1 MIFCLYFQ
9 IAYAVFLAV
18 YTYICLVKTP
28 LKPSGPEIYVTACMI
43 CYGFEKVRTLIAAEP
58 PGFFDKIQVWYN
70 DTKWNLFDSL
80 AISTFLFAFGLRCL
94 DPNESMV
101 PYEHNYRSYGRV
113 IYATVICYWL
123 VIFVYLWS
131 RFFKFWP
138 NKSAVFVISYYFLIN
153 ALILTFNYRYVRSLR
168 VIGVNKFFGPF
179 VLMIGRMIENMMYF
193 VVLLLVVLMAFG
205 ICRQSILFPGV
216 ISRKKN

>member
-1 MIFCLYFQ
+1 MLFLYDYFYKIFCLYFQ

-123 VIFVYLWS
+123 VIFVYL
-131 RFFKFWP
+131 
-138 NKSAVFVISYYFLIN
+138 
-153 ALILTFNYRYVRSLR
+153 
-168 VIGVNKFFGPF
+168 
-179 VLMIGRMIENMMYF
+179 
-193 VVLLLVVLMAFG
+193 
-205 ICRQSILFPGV
+205 
-216 ISRKKN
+216 

>member
-1 MIFCLYFQ
+1 MLFQYNYFYKIFCLNFQ

-123 VIFVYLWS
+123 VIFVYL
-131 RFFKFWP
+131 
-138 NKSAVFVISYYFLIN
+138 
-153 ALILTFNYRYVRSLR
+153 
-168 VIGVNKFFGPF
+168 
-179 VLMIGRMIENMMYF
+179 
-193 VVLLLVVLMAFG
+193 
-205 ICRQSILFPGV
+205 
-216 ISRKKN
+216 